1 MEQHLTQALDLLE
14 DCQRLYLAAP
24 DRLKKLLNQVFFER
38 ILVNPAVDEDG
49 CPIIP
54 PPALQTSLKAGRR
67 GGAGRQAAATQGG
80 EKTAKSA
87 ASSRGEA
94 AGGQSGGSVTQ
105 SGDGEAQPGSMH
117 VARCST
123 ISIIDHASHT
133 NATGELASPFDQ
145 LGSQQLRR
153 AAQQAAMGAV
163 SEAAALDA
171 ARPVTT
177 TPHGADNHHDTSSQA
192 TEGHGADNP
201 RGAAPT
207 TKTPVH
213 DVDGRR
219 RCNSG
224 DDSTPAPVTQAKGSY
239 TELVVALLTFVTKNW
254 QTLLEFARTLP
265 PEGEVPTATVT
276 TNGRV
281 PTAAVPT
288 TTDDGATTTTIAT
301 PPPQRL
307 RQHHTRLTPAQKDE
321 VITLYQQGVPV
332 REICQRYGISRQQI
346 SDLRNAR
353 GIPRRPR
360 GLSDEQKRQ
369 VEQHYLAGRSCATI
383 GRQFG
388 VHAETVRRYLRTTG
402 VALRPRP
409 GAA

>member
-1 MEQHLTQALDLLE
+1 M
-14 DCQRLYLAAP
+14 
-24 DRLKKLLNQVFFER
+24 
-38 ILVNPAVDEDG
+38 
-49 CPIIP
+49 
-54 PPALQTSLKAGRR
+54 
-67 GGAGRQAAATQGG
+67 
-80 EKTAKSA
+80 
-87 ASSRGEA
+87 
-94 AGGQSGGSVTQ
+94 
-105 SGDGEAQPGSMH
+105 
-117 VARCST
+117 
-123 ISIIDHASHT
+123 
-133 NATGELASPFDQ
+133 
-145 LGSQQLRR
+145 
-153 AAQQAAMGAV
+153 
-163 SEAAALDA
+163 
-171 ARPVTT
+171 
-177 TPHGADNHHDTSSQA
+177 
-192 TEGHGADNP
+192 
-201 RGAAPT
+201 
-207 TKTPVH
+207 
-213 DVDGRR
+213 
-219 RCNSG
+219 
-224 DDSTPAPVTQAKGSY
+224 
-239 TELVVALLTFVTKNW
+239 VALLTSVTKNW

-265 PEGEVPTATVT
+265 PEGEIPTATAT
-276 TNGRV
+276 TDGRV
-281 PTAAVPT
+281 PTAASPA
-288 TTDDGATTTTIAT
+288 TTDDGATTTIAT